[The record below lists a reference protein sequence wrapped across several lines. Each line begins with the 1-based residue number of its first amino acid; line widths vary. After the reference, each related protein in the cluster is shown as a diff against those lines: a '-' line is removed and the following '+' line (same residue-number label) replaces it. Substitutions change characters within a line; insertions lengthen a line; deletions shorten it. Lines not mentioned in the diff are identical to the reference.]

1 MSFEVVIENLRAAA
15 DTLRTTTDPMAD
27 YELGV
32 TKLDADAMGHIEL
45 AGWLEAVV
53 EQCDNAGQAFRDGAV
68 TLAETLA
75 ATAADFERTDE
86 QQAQQYTFPSLLPLP
101 GSTPTPPV
109 YGPPAPSTTPTPTTG
124 GTP

>member
-32 TKLDADAMGHIEL
+32 TKLDSDTMGHIEL
-45 AGWLEAVV
+45 AAWLEAVV
-53 EQCDNAGQAFRDGAV
+53 EQCDNAGQALRDGAV
-68 TLAETLA
+68 TLAETLE

-86 QQAQQYTFPSLLPLP
+86 QQAQQYTFPSLLPVP